1 MRYDDETKGEGMRLV
16 QATSR
21 TGLGSGGRDRSKDLE
36 REDVIDWDQSS
47 GDETG

>member
-1 MRYDDETKGEGMRLV
+1 MRDDDETKGEGMRLV
-16 QATSR
+16 EATSR
-21 TGLGSGGRDRSKDLE
+21 TELGSGGRDLE